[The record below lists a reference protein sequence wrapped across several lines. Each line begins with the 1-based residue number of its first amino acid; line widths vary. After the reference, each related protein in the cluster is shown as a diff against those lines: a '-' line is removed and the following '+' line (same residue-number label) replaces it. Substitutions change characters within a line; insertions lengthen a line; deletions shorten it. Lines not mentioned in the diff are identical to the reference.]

1 MEIFKKASKKKLR
14 FSTNRGV
21 LSVEQLWDLSKD
33 EIRQLVIKAREAAKK
48 SSGEVNDSELSFL
61 DAPAKT
67 KATDDELRFEILKDI
82 YLTKN
87 INEVEIIP
95 DGDNNTRIEFAKAAM
110 QSLLLTGNNSY
121 EWIAEHSFIIADE
134 MLKQY
139 GNK

>member
-1 MEIFKKASKKKLR
+1 MEIFKKASKQKLR

-82 YLTKN
+82 YLTKKSAEEMAQKKA
-87 INEVEIIP
+87 EV
-95 DGDNNTRIEFAKAAM
+95 KA
-110 QSLLLTGNNSY
+110 SNKKLLEL
-121 EWIAEHSFIIADE
+121 IARKQDE
-134 MLKQY
+134 ALEKKSIKELEKMLESEDEDEEDV
-139 GNK
+139 

>member
-82 YLTKN
+82 YLTKKSAEEMAQKKA
-87 INEVEIIP
+87 EV
-95 DGDNNTRIEFAKAAM
+95 KA
-110 QSLLLTGNNSY
+110 SNKKLLELIARKQDEALEKKSIKELEKMLEY
-121 EWIAEHSFIIADE
+121 EDE
-134 MLKQY
+134 DEEDV
-139 GNK
+139 

>member
-67 KATDDELRFEILKDI
+67 KANDDELRFEILKDI
-82 YLTKN
+82 YLTKKSAEEKAQKKA
-87 INEVEIIP
+87 EV
-95 DGDNNTRIEFAKAAM
+95 KA
-110 QSLLLTGNNSY
+110 SNKKLLEL
-121 EWIAEHSFIIADE
+121 IARKQDE
-134 MLKQY
+134 ALEKKSIKELEKMLESEDEDEEDV
-139 GNK
+139 

>member
-1 MEIFKKASKKKLR
+1 MKIFKKASKKKLR

-82 YLTKN
+82 YLTKKSA
-87 INEVEIIP
+87 EEKAQKKAEIKR
-95 DGDNNTRIEFAKAAM
+95 NNQK
-110 QSLLLTGNNSY
+110 LLDL
-121 EWIAEHSFIIADE
+121 IARKEDE
-134 MLKQY
+134 ALEKKSIKELEKMLESEDEDDEE
-139 GNK
+139 

>member
-33 EIRQLVIKAREAAKK
+33 EIRRLVINAREVAKK

-82 YLTKN
+82 YLTKKSAEEMAQKKA
-87 INEVEIIP
+87 EV
-95 DGDNNTRIEFAKAAM
+95 KA
-110 QSLLLTGNNSY
+110 SNKKLLEL
-121 EWIAEHSFIIADE
+121 IARKQDE
-134 MLKQY
+134 ALEKKSIKELEKMLESEDEDEEDV
-139 GNK
+139 

>member
-14 FSTNRGV
+14 FNTNRGV

-61 DAPAKT
+61 DSPAKT

-82 YLTKN
+82 YLTK
-87 INEVEIIP
+87 
-95 DGDNNTRIEFAKAAM
+95 KAAEEKA
-110 QSLLLTGNNSY
+110 QKRAEIKENNKKILDL
-121 EWIAEHSFIIADE
+121 IARKQDE
-134 MLKQY
+134 ALEKKSISQLEKMLESDEEEDDEE
-139 GNK
+139 

>member
-82 YLTKN
+82 YLTKKSAEEMAQKKA
-87 INEVEIIP
+87 EV
-95 DGDNNTRIEFAKAAM
+95 KA
-110 QSLLLTGNNSY
+110 SNKKLLEL
-121 EWIAEHSFIIADE
+121 IARKQDE
-134 MLKQY
+134 ALEKKSIKELEKMLESEDEDEEDV
-139 GNK
+139 

>member
-1 MEIFKKASKKKLR
+1 MKIFKKASKKKLR

-82 YLTKN
+82 YLTKKSA
-87 INEVEIIP
+87 EEKAQKKAEIKR
-95 DGDNNTRIEFAKAAM
+95 NNQK
-110 QSLLLTGNNSY
+110 LLEL
-121 EWIAEHSFIIADE
+121 IARKQDE
-134 MLKQY
+134 ALEKKSIKELEKMLESEDEEDEDDV
-139 GNK
+139 

>member
-82 YLTKN
+82 YLTKKSA
-87 INEVEIIP
+87 EEKAQKKAEIKR
-95 DGDNNTRIEFAKAAM
+95 NNQK
-110 QSLLLTGNNSY
+110 LLEL
-121 EWIAEHSFIIADE
+121 IARKQDE
-134 MLKQY
+134 ALEKKSIKELEKMLESEDEDEEDV
-139 GNK
+139 

>member
-48 SSGEVNDSELSFL
+48 SSGEVTDSELSFL
-61 DAPAKT
+61 DSPAKI

-82 YLTKN
+82 YLTKKSA
-87 INEVEIIP
+87 EEKAQKKAEI
-95 DGDNNTRIEFAKAAM
+95 KA
-110 QSLLLTGNNSY
+110 SNKKLLEL
-121 EWIAEHSFIIADE
+121 IARKQDE
-134 MLKQY
+134 ALEKKSIKELEKMLESEDLEEDDE
-139 GNK
+139 